1 MEPQAESIS
10 DMKSYMSIKEI
21 YESLEVEM
29 PEEVKY
35 CPYIGSY
42 EDMISEAYENNN
54 KKVLKA
60 LIEYKNAMIDRSIK
74 IKELFSHQ
82 PEQLSQVSGA
92 TVN

>member
-10 DMKSYMSIKEI
+10 DMKSHMNIKDIYLSIVVEI
-21 YESLEVEM
+21 

-35 CPYIGSY
+35 CSYTGSY
-42 EDMISEAYENNN
+42 EDMIKKSYENDD
-54 KKVLKA
+54 VLVMKA
-60 LIEYKNAMIDRSIK
+60 LIEYRDNMIERDKK
-74 IKELFSHQ
+74 IKELFSQ

>member
-1 MEPQAESIS
+1 M
-10 DMKSYMSIKEI
+10 
-21 YESLEVEM
+21 EVEM

-35 CPYIGSY
+35 CPYTGSY
-42 EDMISEAYENNN
+42 EDMIM
-54 KKVLKA
+54 KA
-60 LIEYKNAMIDRSIK
+60 MNEKNIPVVRSLIEYRDNMIERDKK

>member
-1 MEPQAESIS
+1 MEPHAEST
-10 DMKSYMSIKEI
+10 SYMSIKDL
-21 YESLEVEM
+21 YLSMEVEM

-35 CPYIGSY
+35 CPYNGSY
-42 EDMISEAYENNN
+42 EDMIKKSYENDN
-54 KKVLKA
+54 VPVMRA
-60 LIEYKNAMIDRSIK
+60 LIEYRDNMIERDNK

>member
-1 MEPQAESIS
+1 
-10 DMKSYMSIKEI
+10 
-21 YESLEVEM
+21 
-29 PEEVKY
+29 
-35 CPYIGSY
+35 
-42 EDMISEAYENNN
+42 MISEAYENNN

-60 LIEYKNAMIDRSIK
+60 LIAYKNAMIDRSIK

>member
-10 DMKSYMSIKEI
+10 DMKSHMNIKDIYLSIVVEI
-21 YESLEVEM
+21 

-35 CPYIGSY
+35 CSYTGSY
-42 EDMISEAYENNN
+42 EDMIKKSYENDDVPVM
-54 KKVLKA
+54 KV
-60 LIEYKNAMIDRSIK
+60 LIEYRDNMIERDNK
-74 IKELFSHQ
+74 IKKLFSQ